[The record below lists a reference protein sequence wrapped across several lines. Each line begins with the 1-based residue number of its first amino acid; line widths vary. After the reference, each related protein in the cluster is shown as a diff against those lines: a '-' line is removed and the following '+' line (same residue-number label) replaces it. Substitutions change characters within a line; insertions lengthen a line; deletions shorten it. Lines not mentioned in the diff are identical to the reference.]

1 MNNNI
6 LEAIVRKTR
15 EAEKL
20 TEDIM
25 ELNRLRDSLSW
36 TVAAAAVTGGTDE
49 IYEILAQR
57 DEVDEQIAVLEQRI
71 EECNRFVER
80 MRFEECKRTE
90 KLPAFEHRCKMIDI
104 ELLIDRN
111 GCLRGI
117 KL

>member
-1 MNNNI
+1 MNNI
-6 LEAIVRKTR
+6 LEAIARKTN

-20 TEDIM
+20 M
-25 ELNRLRDSLSW
+25 EEVKRLEQVRESLSW
-36 TVAAAAVTGGTDE
+36 TAAVSAIAGSDDE

-57 DEVDEQIAVLEQRI
+57 DEVNEQIAVL
-71 EECNRFVER
+71 VER
-80 MRFEECKRTE
+80 IDDCNCVIERLRREDRRRTE
-90 KLPAFEHRCKMIDI
+90 RMPAFEHRCNVIDI